1 MVQTTHSRPT
11 HPPAEANGMKIGEL
25 AQRAGVGIDTVRYYE
40 REGLLPKAQ
49 RLASGYR
56 IYDGNDVQRMR
67 FVRRAKALGFTLQE
81 IRDLLALSSHG
92 DDDMASM
99 KSAAIEKLADVN
111 AKLTELERIRVG
123 LETLVASCP
132 GHGALEQCPILNA
145 LAQDES

>member
-1 MVQTTHSRPT
+1 
-11 HPPAEANGMKIGEL
+11 MKIGEL

-40 REGLLPKAQ
+40 REGLLPQAQ

-56 IYDGNDVQRMR
+56 VYGDHDARRVR

-81 IRDLLALSSHG
+81 IRDLLALSDHR
-92 DDDMASM
+92 DDDMAAM
-99 KSAAIEKLADVN
+99 KSVAIEKLGAVE
-111 AKLTELERIRVG
+111 AKLAELDRIRHG

-145 LAQDES
+145 LAEDDR